1 MESVFKTLIRKTRT
15 MKFSVPKFMALVV
28 IMAMPI
34 VMIAKKSSY
43 AEGNNK
49 AMPLPVSAAMMINKS
64 LTFSSLLYFKSGL
77 SESGLQFNVLDM
89 AMKGFSKLRERGL
102 AGADSILTIIDFSK
116 SSKEK
121 RLYVVDLK
129 NQEIAI
135 NSVVSHGRNS
145 GQEYARSFSNKPTS
159 NKSSLGFYVTR
170 ETYRG
175 SNGYSLK
182 LEGTETGIND
192 MAMARAIV
200 MHGANYANESVIN
213 GKGYLGRS
221 LGCPAVPE
229 KINKKIIDKI
239 KEGNVL
245 FVYYPDANYIKRSEL
260 LNG

>member
-1 MESVFKTLIRKTRT
+1 MESVFKALIRKTNT

-34 VMIAKKSSY
+34 VMNAKKSSY

-49 AMPLPVSAAMMINKS
+49 AMPLPVTAAMMINKS
-64 LTFSSLLYFKSGL
+64 LSFSSLLYFNSGL

-89 AMKGFSKLRERGL
+89 AMKGFSKLRARGI
-102 AGADSILTIIDFSK
+102 AGTDSILTIIDFSK

-129 NQEIAI
+129 NQEIAF

-145 GQEYARSFSNKPTS
+145 GYEYARSFSNKPSS

-170 ETYRG
+170 GTYRG

-182 LEGTETGIND
+182 LEGAETGINH

-200 MHGANYANESVIN
+200 MHGADYANESVIN
-213 GKGYLGRS
+213 SKGYLGRS

-229 KINKKIIDKI
+229 QINKKIIDKI

-245 FVYYPDANYIKRSEL
+245 FVYYPDANYIKRSKL

>member
-1 MESVFKTLIRKTRT
+1 MESVFKTLIRKASN
-15 MKFSVPKFMALVV
+15 MKLSVPKFMALAV

-34 VMIAKKSSY
+34 VMVAKKSSY
-43 AEGNNK
+43 AEGQK
-49 AMPLPVSAAMMINKS
+49 ATPLPLGAAMMINKS
-64 LTFSSLLYFKSGL
+64 LTYSSMLYFNSGL
-77 SESGLQFNVLDM
+77 AESGLQFNVLDM
-89 AMKGFSKLRERGL
+89 AVKGFSKLREKGM

-129 NQEIAI
+129 NQEIALQ
-135 NSVVSHGRNS
+135 SVVSHGRNS
-145 GQEYARSFSNKPTS
+145 GEEFARSFSNKPTS

-170 ETYRG
+170 GTYRG
-175 SNGYSLK
+175 GNGYSLR

-192 MAMARAIV
+192 MAMRRAIV

-213 GKGYLGRS
+213 SKGYLGRS

-245 FVYYPDANYIKRSEL
+245 FVYYPDANYLKHSEL

>member
-1 MESVFKTLIRKTRT
+1 
-15 MKFSVPKFMALVV
+15 MKFSVPKFMAL
-28 IMAMPI
+28 ILILGLPMLI
-34 VMIAKKSSY
+34 IAKKSSY
-43 AEGNNK
+43 AEGSK
-49 AMPLPVSAAMMINKS
+49 STPLPVGAAMVINKS
-64 LTFSSLLYFKSGL
+64 LTFSSLLYFNSGL
-77 SESGLQFNVLDM
+77 ADSGLQFNVLDM
-89 AMKGFSKLRERGL
+89 AMKGFSKLRARGL

-129 NQEIAI
+129 NQEITY
-135 NSVVSHGRNS
+135 NSVVAHGRNS
-145 GQEYARSFSNKPTS
+145 GQEYARSFSNKPSS

-200 MHGANYANESVIN
+200 MHGADYANESVIN
-213 GKGYLGRS
+213 GKGFLGRS

-245 FVYYPDANYIKRSEL
+245 FVYYPDANYIRRSKL

>member
-1 MESVFKTLIRKTRT
+1 MESVFKTLIRKAT
-15 MKFSVPKFMALVV
+15 MKLSVPKFMALAI

-34 VMIAKKSSY
+34 VMVAKKSSY
-43 AEGNNK
+43 AENNGK
-49 AMPLPVSAAMMINKS
+49 ANPLPLGAAMMINKS
-64 LTFSSLLYFKSGL
+64 LTYSSLLYFNSGL
-77 SESGLQFNVLDM
+77 AESGLQFNVLDM
-89 AMKGFSKLRERGL
+89 AMKGFSKLREKGL
-102 AGADSILTIIDFSK
+102 AGADSILTIIDFTK

-129 NQEIAI
+129 NQEIAFQ
-135 NSVVSHGRNS
+135 SVVSHGRNS

-170 ETYRG
+170 GTYRG
-175 SNGYSLK
+175 GNGYSLR

-192 MAMARAIV
+192 MAMRRAIV
-200 MHGANYANESVIN
+200 MHGADYANEAVIN
-213 GKGYLGRS
+213 SKGYLGRS

-245 FVYYPDANYIKRSEL
+245 FVYYPDANYIKRSKL